1 MHGVHGE
8 KGNSWRQQAGAAVGG
23 GSVAAASGGGGG
35 SSSSPVVTRVMR
47 GLWLQLLLVLNVQ
60 LPTHRL
66 ALALRDVIST
76 CPLLSETMCRRCVV
90 ATDRSC

>member
-1 MHGVHGE
+1 MGCMGCMGR
-8 KGNSWRQQAGAAVGG
+8 KGTVGG
-23 GSVAAASGGGGG
+23 SRRAQQSVAAASGGGGG
-35 SSSSPVVTRVMR
+35 SSSPVVTRVVR
-47 GLWLQLLLVLNVQ
+47 GLWLQLLLALNVQ

-76 CPLLSETMCRRCVV
+76 CPLLSETMCRRCAV